1 MLNGKD
7 TWKGTSLSPGPL
19 NLGLTKCQAALL
31 GDWLLYTGIPKTM
44 FCLRAEQGTRDGA
57 ALSTSAPGT
66 WLCWQ
71 PSSIAH
77 IGSMSWLL
85 VCLICK
91 GTEWLFVPF

>member
-57 ALSTSAPGT
+57 ALSTSASGT
-66 WLCWQ
+66 WLCLAARKHCSHRFNVLA
-71 PSSIAH
+71 PGLSH
-77 IGSMSWLL
+77 L
-85 VCLICK
+85 
-91 GTEWLFVPF
+91 